1 MISLD
6 ASSDDESDI
15 FKSIEEAIILFNPDV
30 VLIDC
35 LYIVNVMRPLENH
48 LFELL
53 MLVLPLVWLWTV
65 LLSTNDGHAR
75 TKRRDT

>member
-1 MISLD
+1 MYVAQHNQLIWV
-6 ASSDDESDI
+6 
-15 FKSIEEAIILFNPDV
+15 KM
-30 VLIDC
+30 LIDC

>member
-1 MISLD
+1 ML
-6 ASSDDESDI
+6 
-15 FKSIEEAIILFNPDV
+15 IEY
-30 VLIDC
+30 

-53 MLVLPLVWLWTV
+53 MLVIPLVWLWTL

-75 TKRRDT
+75 TKRRDS